1 MREPLGGIMQSA
13 LNLAREILQ
22 QSDDNSAMNTP
33 VIDRYIMLIYFQS
46 QLLLN
51 YVNDLL
57 DMDQIKRGYY

>member
-22 QSDDNSAMNTP
+22 ESNDNSAMNTP

>member
-13 LNLAREILQ
+13 LNLATEISK
-22 QSDDNSAMNTP
+22 QSEMQTA

-57 DMDQIKRGYY
+57 DMD

>member
-1 MREPLGGIMQSA
+1 MQSA

-22 QSDDNSAMNTP
+22 ESNDNSAMNTP